1 MKLGKNIQ
9 HSKYPL
15 ETLGAAQRTECGCVA
30 DQPQQCGQSGSLT
43 NRDPLRLVLRTQ
55 PRSERNATHHQM
67 KVRKGARWLFGM
79 FPGTAG
85 FLLTGCRST
94 HSPTVDVLGSY
105 FPAWIICI
113 VTGLVLTILTRQ
125 VLILLKLDKH
135 IHPAPLVY
143 LCLITSFTLLVWLMF
158 FKN

>member
-9 HSKYPL
+9 HSTAEARP
-15 ETLGAAQRTECGCVA
+15 ANNAQRRIKTRRA
-30 DQPQQCGQSGSLT
+30 A
-43 NRDPLRLVLRTQ
+43 RL
-55 PRSERNATHHQM
+55 A
-67 KVRKGARWLFGM
+67 
-79 FPGTAG
+79 FPGAAG
-85 FLLTGCRST
+85 FLLTGCRSA

-125 VLILLKLDKH
+125 VLIILKLDKH